1 MNLSEWKLASVAA
14 AALMTTILGCGNGM
28 NVRFQEGLIEGKP
41 IDFARLEAE
50 KPLTVEAR
58 MSITPKNLKDL
69 SQEQVDQ
76 IYGRLTVGPI
86 PEGPYDGDLFF
97 PVGVD
102 GDSRLAEIFGG
113 GLKGLLANV
122 GTQKTEFIGR
132 SMWKGKVF
140 YPDQMLLRNRMED
153 RLLIKPLLGTEPLD
167 TIEMIDVN
175 GKDAYLLFPAKLYC
189 GQSLLDGRRESLI
202 IDYAFTDKLPGYRHD
217 PDRLAGRNGFA
228 VRDEIRMVRPGF
240 YLGRA
245 YLKRAFLLN
254 FTLIK
259 NDVVERDS
267 DSFAKSGGKVRED
280 CWAGEQFLTAS
291 D

>member
-1 MNLSEWKLASVAA
+1 MNLSKWKLASVAA

-28 NVRFQEGLIEGKP
+28 KVPFNEDLIEGKKM
-41 IDFARLEAE
+41 DFARLEAE
-50 KPLTVEAR
+50 LPLTVEAR

-69 SQEQVDQ
+69 SQEEVDQ

-122 GTQKTEFIGR
+122 GTQKTELIGR

-140 YPDQMLLRNRMED
+140 YPEQMLLRNRMED

-167 TIEMIDVN
+167 TIEMIDIN

-202 IDYAFTDKLPGYRHD
+202 IDYAFTDKLPGYRPD

-267 DSFAKSGGKVRED
+267 DAFAESDGKVRED
-280 CWAGEQFLTAS
+280 CWVGEQFLTAS